1 MAVGPLGREGIMDGL
16 ITLFLNQRRRFSW
29 KTVVEG
35 VGDPRGR

>member
-16 ITLFLNQRRRFSW
+16 IALFLNQRRRFCW

-35 VGDPRGR
+35 WVTPGGG